1 MLLTVLRAQS
11 GLGVASDTRAVAS
24 VVGNVV
30 DRLLVDVG
38 RGAVVAHQKVLVV
51 RGEPAI
57 LILKG
62 EFRKFC
68 DGELEL
74 QRCASPRWLYYF
86 VKIFFGKF
94 PRLDGTIL

>member
-38 RGAVVAHQKVLVV
+38 RGAVVAHQEVLVV
-51 RGEPAI
+51 
-57 LILKG
+57 
-62 EFRKFC
+62 
-68 DGELEL
+68 
-74 QRCASPRWLYYF
+74 
-86 VKIFFGKF
+86 
-94 PRLDGTIL
+94 